1 MVVVIEVLKGTY
13 DFSDGCDV
21 RVFAVIGMVEQSIS
35 LEVGVGEVYAQNEME
50 SSAIDDVGK
59 EGVAVDSYPF
69 QDSHVTCHKA
79 VLVDTMRCC
88 FLLLLGLA
96 NLSQQGLQD

>member
-1 MVVVIEVLKGTY
+1 MVVVIEVLKSAY
-13 DFSDGCDV
+13 DFSDGHDV
-21 RVFAVIGMVEQSIS
+21 RVFAVVGMVEQGLS
-35 LEVGVGEVYAQNEME
+35 LEVGVGEVYPQNEVQ

-59 EGVAVDSYPF
+59 EGVAVDSHPF
-69 QDSHVTCHKA
+69 QDSHISCHKA